1 MGERKV
7 LTLKEAKKCYLC
19 YLCKERSAI
28 FLVQTFLGSN
38 QAIVKKFN
46 NLLSFYRYSIILC
59 LG

>member
-7 LTLKEAKKCYLC
+7 LTLKEAEKCYLC

-38 QAIVKKFN
+38 QAIVKKRLITCLVFIGIQ
-46 NLLSFYRYSIILC
+46 LFYV
-59 LG
+59 

>member
-1 MGERKV
+1 MAERKV

-38 QAIVKKFN
+38 QAIVKKRLITCLVFIGIQ
-46 NLLSFYRYSIILC
+46 LFYV
-59 LG
+59 